1 MNGKRA
7 KAHRKVADKIALAWL
22 KTLVTEQ
29 EAEQYTSENF
39 KNYMPKQ
46 THIMTDRQMSLMP
59 HSYRWF
65 TRLVKKFGLEQAEQ
79 RILKAGK
86 I

>member
-7 KAHRKVADKIALAWL
+7 KAHRKMADKIALAWL
-22 KTLVTEQ
+22 KTLVTDK
-29 EAEQYTSENF
+29 EADQYTSKNF

-46 THIMTDRQMSLMP
+46 THIMTDRQMHLMP

-65 TRLVKKFGLEQAEQ
+65 TRLVKKFGLEQAEE

-86 I
+86 S